1 MEIIMKEVL
10 GAKRGDLLQSDGK
23 QWHPTSLDTLLSPII
38 KRIATLEDNRVS
50 NDKKIAGYEVLIA
63 NQQAKITE
71 LQNDL
76 ISFLKTEAGIHE

>member
-23 QWHPTSLDTLLSPII
+23 QWHPISLDTLLSPII

-50 NDKKIAGYEVLIA
+50 NDKKIASYEQLIA

>member
-23 QWHPTSLDTLLSPII
+23 QWHPISLDTLLSPII